1 MIALCEYEL
10 APFLD
15 EAAVAHVQG
24 VVAIRV
30 HDSTPDDTNS
40 QPGVAGV
47 DPVTYAFGI
56 ARACSRDRIVVLKRL
71 HRSLAAG
78 CCCGE
83 QAEGCLRTHP
93 YLDPPHLRPR
103 DAGISSS
110 AAFRTLAARTAA
122 DEDDCDTRRERK
134 PSHPGGRLAPLRRH
148 SGTLAQTSV
157 PRPLSSRGR
166 AALVAP
172 AALPCLSP

>member
-10 APFLD
+10 APPFAK
-15 EAAVAHVQG
+15 AASRQG
-24 VVAIRV
+24 LVAIRV
-30 HDSTPDDTNS
+30 HDSTADYTDS
-40 QPGVAGV
+40 QRGVAGV

-71 HRSLAAG
+71 RRSLAAG

-83 QAEGCLRTHP
+83 QAERCLRTHP

-103 DAGISSS
+103 DAGISPS

-122 DEDDCDTRRERK
+122 DEDDCDTRHESE
-134 PSHPGGRLAPLRRH
+134 PSHPGGRLAPLRGH
-148 SGTLAQTSV
+148 SGTLAHPTGPSAGGTI
-157 PRPLSSRGR
+157 S
-166 AALVAP
+166 
-172 AALPCLSP
+172 

>member
-1 MIALCEYEL
+1 MIAFCEYVL

-15 EAAVAHVQG
+15 EAAVANVQG

-30 HDSTPDDTNS
+30 HDSTADYTDS
-40 QPGVAGV
+40 QVGVAGV

-71 HRSLAAG
+71 RCPLAPG

-83 QAEGCLRTHP
+83 QAERCLRTHP

-103 DAGISSS
+103 DAGISPS
-110 AAFRTLAARTAA
+110 AAFRPSPP
-122 DEDDCDTRRERK
+122 EPQPTRMIATPAMSASRAIPAER
-134 PSHPGGRLAPLRRH
+134 
-148 SGTLAQTSV
+148 
-157 PRPLSSRGR
+157 
-166 AALVAP
+166 
-172 AALPCLSP
+172 